1 VVIGKLPASQIDT
14 NRGAAG
20 HPSIPRE
27 TGGAIMKSTIL
38 LPLLVTA
45 TPVLAQTPA
54 PASSEA
60 AAPATA
66 SDPYLWLEDRNGA
79 RALQWV
85 AAENAK
91 TLPRL
96 QGDPRYQTYYSQ
108 ALKIAAAEDRIPYP
122 DQTYGRILN
131 FWRDQAHPHGLWRWT
146 TPADYATA
154 DPHWTTLLDVD
165 ALGKAEGKN
174 WVFKG
179 ASCLQPEERYCLVNL
194 SDGGEDA
201 VSVREFDLQTG
212 QFVDGGFDLPKSKQD
227 VTWVD
232 HDTLLVARDWG
243 PGTMTQS
250 GYPFV
255 VKQLK
260 RGQPLADATEVL
272 RGAATDQAS
281 SGAVTLTDAQGNRAT
296 LLSRAET
303 FFGSDKYI
311 LTPHG
316 VVPLAIPKKVNITGM
331 IAGRV
336 LFQTSEDWTA
346 AGKTI
351 PAGALVS
358 VPLAQ
363 LQAGGALTPTVI
375 FQPGSRQS
383 IDGAATTRDKLLL
396 VYSDNVRGRAAAYTP
411 AADGG
416 WTSAPLALPDN
427 ATISIVSSTDRDNTA
442 YLDVTGFLDPD
453 TLWQVDAATGTL
465 AKIKS
470 TPARFDASNDVVEQ
484 YEATSTDGTQIPYF
498 IVHKKGIKLDG
509 TTPTIM
515 TAYGGF
521 EVSMTPYYS
530 GTMGKLWLERG
541 GSFVLANIRGG
552 GEFGPKWHE
561 AGRKTHRQII
571 YDDFAS
577 VAKDLF
583 KRGFTSP
590 KEFGI
595 YGGSNGGLL
604 MGVEFEQHPELWK
617 AVVIQVP
624 LLDMMRYEQIE
635 AGASWVDEYGSVK
648 NPAERAFLAKISPY
662 QNLKRDGHYPEP
674 FIWTTTKD
682 DRVGPEAARKF
693 AARMKEYGLPYL
705 FYEDTAGGHSG
716 DADIEQGARIQ
727 AMQMVYFTQKL
738 GDPAAK

>member
-1 VVIGKLPASQIDT
+1 
-14 NRGAAG
+14 
-20 HPSIPRE
+20 
-27 TGGAIMKSTIL
+27 MKAML
-38 LPLLVTA
+38 YLPLALLTTV
-45 TPVLAQTPA
+45 PVGAQTV
-54 PASSEA
+54 
-60 AAPATA
+60 PATTPTQAA
-66 SDPYLWLEDRNGA
+66 SADDPYLWLEDKDGA
-79 RALQWV
+79 KPMAWV

-96 QGDPRYQTYYSQ
+96 EGDPRYQGFYDD

-122 DQTYGRILN
+122 DQTGGRILN

-146 TPADYATA
+146 TDADYATA
-154 DPHWTTLLDVD
+154 SPHWTTLIDMD
-165 ALGKAEGKN
+165 ALGKVEGKN

-179 ASCLQPEERYCLVNL
+179 ATCLQPEERYCLVNL

-201 VSVREFDLQTG
+201 VTVREFDLTTG
-212 QFVDGGFDLPKSKQD
+212 QFVANGFSLPKSKQD
-227 VTWVD
+227 VTWID
-232 HDTLLVARDWG
+232 HDTILVARDWG
-243 PGTMTQS
+243 AATMTAS

-255 VKQLK
+255 VKTLK
-260 RGQPLADATEVL
+260 RGQPLTAAVEVL

-281 SGAVTLTDAQGNRAT
+281 SGGITLTDAQGHRAT

-303 FFGSDKYI
+303 FFGSDKYL
-311 LTPHG
+311 LTPTG
-316 VVPLAIPKKVNITGM
+316 AVKLPIPAKANPLGM
-331 IAGRV
+331 VDGRV
-336 LFQTSEDWTA
+336 IIQTSEDWTA
-346 AGKTI
+346 GGKAI

-358 VPLAQ
+358 VTLAD
-363 LQAGGALTPTVI
+363 LQNGGALTPTVI
-375 FQPGSRQS
+375 FQPGPRQS
-383 IDGAATTRDKLLL
+383 IDGAAPTRDKLLV
-396 VYSDNVRGRAAAYTP
+396 VYSDNVRGRAATYTP
-411 AADGG
+411 AANGG
-416 WTSAPLALPDN
+416 WTSTPIALPDN
-427 ATISIVSSTDRDNTA
+427 ATIGVVSSTDRSDLA

-453 TLWQVDAATGTL
+453 TLWRIDAATGQL
-465 AKIKS
+465 AKVRS
-470 TPARFDASNDVVEQ
+470 TPPRFDASDDVVEQ
-484 YEATSTDGTQIPYF
+484 FEATSTDGTRIPYF
-498 IVHKKGIKLDG
+498 VVHKKGIELDG

-521 EVSMTPYYS
+521 EISMTPYYS
-530 GTMGKLWLERG
+530 GTTGKLWLERG

-561 AGRKTHRQII
+561 AGRKTKRQII

-577 VAKDLF
+577 VAQDLF
-583 KRGFTSP
+583 ARKLTSRD
-590 KEFGI
+590 KLGI

-604 MGVEFEQHPELWK
+604 MGVEFNQHPDLWK

-662 QNLKRDGHYPEP
+662 QNLKKGGSYPEP

-693 AARMKEYGLPYL
+693 AARMSEYGLPYL

-716 DADIEQGARIQ
+716 DADIAQGARLQ
-727 AMQMVYFTQKL
+727 ALQMVYFSQKL
-738 GDPAAK
+738 MGKGGAQ